1 MTESFITRCPKCST
15 AFRVNNDVLSMA
27 KGKVRCGQC
36 FHIFDAKQHID
47 AAKKNTHQTPQ
58 ENRLSET
65 EASSSPKPAPKNP
78 PESPKS
84 STMLFTS
91 ADEEPVNPEWLQ
103 TLFTEDDLAPG
114 SSEDFRFSHQSP
126 QPTTDTHRS
135 ADTKSTNAT
144 KKPAQVKQDNP
155 DIQATVSEQKQASP
169 KLSEHAEKDLAPWE
183 RELAE
188 VEQAIR
194 TKPSSTSTL
203 PPKKEGTL
211 KNLQQS
217 DLIDKIDSRINSQP
231 NQPEPDY
238 MQALHSLAQNVAE
251 SSPAGETTP
260 SYTLNTIGAYG
271 TTDPLMGDYY
281 TEQVDKKKTAKTWIW
296 TLGCFL
302 GLMLLIAQM
311 TSTFFEQGSRSETF
325 RGFYRTL
332 CAYSGC
338 TLPSFEN
345 IKAISIEHVRIQ
357 SHPNQPDALL
367 VNAIMTN
374 NSRYAQPMPKLA
386 LEFFD
391 LNGAPV
397 AARLFAPHN
406 YLDKDFLDIT
416 YMPPKTPIHIVIPIQ
431 DPGDRAVTH
440 QLRIFPADTRSY

>member
-36 FHIFDAKQHID
+36 FHIFDAKQHINS
-47 AAKKNTHQTPQ
+47 AKKTTTPTPQ
-58 ENRLSET
+58 ENRPSET
-65 EASSSPKPAPKNP
+65 TVETPQPAPQNA
-78 PESPKS
+78 PEQPKT

-114 SSEDFRFSHQSP
+114 SSEDFRFSHESR
-126 QPTTDTHRS
+126 QPTQETRRS
-135 ADTKSTNAT
+135 INSISTSPT
-144 KKPAQVKQDNP
+144 KKEAPTQQSTS
-155 DIQATVSEQKQASP
+155 DIQATVSEQ
-169 KLSEHAEKDLAPWE
+169 AEKDLAPWE

-194 TKPSSTSTL
+194 TKPSGTNTL

-217 DLIDKIDSRINSQP
+217 DLIDKIDSRINAQP

-251 SSPAGETTP
+251 SASTGEATP
-260 SYTLNTIGAYG
+260 SYALNNISTYDA
-271 TTDPLMGDYY
+271 TDPLMGDYY
-281 TEQVDKKKTAKTWIW
+281 IEQTDKKKATKTWIW

-302 GLMLLIAQM
+302 GLALLIAQM

-338 TLPSFEN
+338 TLPPFEN

-416 YMPPKTPIHIVIPIQ
+416 YMPPNTPIHIVIPIQ

-440 QLRIFPADTRSY
+440 QLRIFPSDTRSY